1 MKIYEDLE
9 QGTPEWQLVRLG
21 KFTGSKANDLLMKPS
36 LKGYQ
41 NLIYMLAYE
50 RLTGEPTES
59 YVSEWMQ
66 YGVDTEP
73 EARESYIFETGNEV
87 QQVGFIELDENTG
100 CSPDGLVNNDGML
113 EIKCVK
119 WNVQMD
125 YLISQKIPTNYYLQM
140 QFNLFV
146 SNRQW
151 CDFYSYHPKL
161 KAFNKRV
168 FQDLEKF
175 REFEERIKQ
184 GIIDVENLVERL
196 SYA

>member
-66 YGVDTEP
+66 YGTDTEP

-113 EIKCVK
+113 EIKCLK

-168 FQDLEKF
+168 FPDLEKF
-175 REFEERIKQ
+175 EEFEERIKQ
-184 GIIDVENLVERL
+184 GILDVENLINKLNKE
-196 SYA
+196 

>member
-9 QGTPEWQLVRLG
+9 QGTEEWQLVRLG

-66 YGVDTEP
+66 YGTDTEP
-73 EARESYIFETGNEV
+73 EARESYMFETGNEV

-184 GIIDVENLVERL
+184 GILDVENLVERL

>member
-9 QGTPEWQLVRLG
+9 QGSPEWQLVRLG

-66 YGVDTEP
+66 YGSDTEP

-113 EIKCVK
+113 EIKCLK

-168 FQDLEKF
+168 FPDLEKF
-175 REFEERIKQ
+175 EEFEERIKQ
-184 GIIDVENLVERL
+184 GILDVENLINKLNKE
-196 SYA
+196 

>member
-66 YGVDTEP
+66 YGTDTEP
-73 EARESYIFETGNEV
+73 EARESYMFETGNEV

-184 GIIDVENLVERL
+184 GILDVENLVERL